1 MKMEFK
7 IKTNNIDQIKAAS
20 EQAVRIGLEMCGL
33 QAEGYAIDI
42 CPVGATGRLRGSITH
57 GVIQEELTAFIGTNV
72 KYAAYVEFG
81 TSRMKPQP
89 YLKPAVNN
97 HQQEYKDIFQYCLEN
112 A

>member
-1 MKMEFK
+1 MKMDFK

-33 QAEGYAIDI
+33 QAEAYAIKK
-42 CPVGATGRLRGSITH
+42 CPVDTGRLRGSITH

-72 KYAAYVEFG
+72 EYASYVEYG
-81 TSRMKPQP
+81 TSKTAPQP
-89 YLKPAVNN
+89 YFKPAINN
-97 HQQEYKDIFQYCLEN
+97 HKQEYRDIFQYCLEN